1 MKVSILKIAPIV
13 ALALSAA
20 TSAATA
26 MPGAPLAGGGP
37 SVVLV
42 DCQYGWYR
50 GPDGRC
56 YIEGTGP
63 RYHRGGGYYERRRHR
78 GDEYNRGD
86 EYRRDEY
93 RRQQVPSPFPE
104 APFGQPQY

>member
-1 MKVSILKIAPIV
+1 MKVSSLKVPAIV

-26 MPGAPLAGGGP
+26 LPMVRLARGGP

-42 DCQYGWYR
+42 DCAFGWYR

-56 YIEGTGP
+56 YVAGTRP
-63 RYHRGGGYYERRRHR
+63 RYHRDEGYDRRRDWHR
-78 GDEYNRGD
+78 D

-93 RRQQVPSPFPE
+93 RRHHYGRPYEEHQDDE
-104 APFGQPQY
+104 R